1 MALIAVWHFLWL
13 KVSMP
18 GTPGYGWHEGNRG
31 EYLAQYFLSALG
43 VSAPVIRQ
51 EDIGI
56 DFYCA
61 LANEEERKLTFHSPY
76 IVQHGAVSKIFVYGG
91 YRKEQWRKSEL
102 DWLFSQELPLFV
114 CTTDHTK
121 TRFRLYSTSAMWL
134 LRYKFGNEMAHPV
147 SWEFTIMDGQRNV
160 DLGLNPA
167 QSILRQP
174 W

>member
-1 MALIAVWHFLWL
+1 
-13 KVSMP
+13 MP
-18 GTPGYGWHEGNRG
+18 GTLGYGWHEGNRG

-121 TRFRLYSTSAMWL
+121 TRLRLSSTQVNVAVVL
-134 LRYKFGNEMAHPV
+134 LVWKRDGSMRVHGNLLL
-147 SWEFTIMDGQRNV
+147 WEWNSVTFIFLAESCAV
-160 DLGLNPA
+160 DFFDTPG
-167 QSILRQP
+167 SRER
-174 W
+174 